1 MSTRIGAVGVK
12 KSLVE
17 IQTIIDREL
26 LGSIS
31 DGDYLQLVVNLIQ
44 VLYEK
49 NARVEDVS
57 DEDVSD
63 EDVSVEDVSDED
75 VSDEDMSDEDV
86 SDETQH
92 LELQKSIASHTIQ
105 TMWRKYKKQKQLSQD
120 WIDLEQEDIFGNM
133 FEEDDRVWTLEY
145 LEISWKNMYRKHY
158 GRWMYHIPGDK
169 VTLSYWDYVSLS
181 RGTLRN

>member
-1 MSTRIGAVGVK
+1 MSSRIGALGVK

-26 LGSIS
+26 QGSIS
-31 DGDYLQLVVNLIQ
+31 DGDYLQLVNLIH

-57 DEDVSD
+57 DEDVS
-63 EDVSVEDVSDED
+63 E
-75 VSDEDMSDEDV
+75 
-86 SDETQH
+86 ETQQH

-105 TMWRKYKKQKQLSQD
+105 TMWRKYRKQKQLSQD

-133 FEEDDRVWTLEY
+133 FEEDDRAWTLEY

-158 GRWMYHIPGDK
+158 GMWMYHIPGDK
-169 VTLSYWDYVSLS
+169 ITLSYWDYVSLS

>member
-1 MSTRIGAVGVK
+1 MSTRIGALGVK

-26 LGSIS
+26 QGSIS
-31 DGDYLQLVVNLIQ
+31 DGDYLQLVNLIH

-57 DEDVSD
+57 DEDVS
-63 EDVSVEDVSDED
+63 E
-75 VSDEDMSDEDV
+75 
-86 SDETQH
+86 ETQQH

-105 TMWRKYKKQKQLSQD
+105 TMWRQYRKQKQLSQD

-133 FEEDDRVWTLEY
+133 FEEDDRAWTLEY

-158 GRWMYHIPGDK
+158 GMWMYHIPGDK
-169 VTLSYWDYVSLS
+169 ITLSYWDYVSLS

>member
-1 MSTRIGAVGVK
+1 MSTRIGALGVK

-26 LGSIS
+26 QGSIS
-31 DGDYLQLVVNLIQ
+31 DGDYLQLVNLIH

-63 EDVSVEDVSDED
+63 EDVSDED
-75 VSDEDMSDEDV
+75 VSE
-86 SDETQH
+86 ETQQH

-105 TMWRKYKKQKQLSQD
+105 TMWRQYRKQKQLSQD

-133 FEEDDRVWTLEY
+133 FEEDDRAWTLEY

-158 GRWMYHIPGDK
+158 GMWMYHIPGDK
-169 VTLSYWDYVSLS
+169 ITLSYWDYVSLS

>member
-1 MSTRIGAVGVK
+1 MSSRIGALGVK

-26 LGSIS
+26 QGSIS
-31 DGDYLQLVVNLIQ
+31 DGEYLQLVNLIH

-49 NARVEDVS
+49 NARVEDV
-57 DEDVSD
+57 
-63 EDVSVEDVSDED
+63 
-75 VSDEDMSDEDV
+75 SDEDV

-158 GRWMYHIPGDK
+158 GMWMYHIPGDK
-169 VTLSYWDYVSLS
+169 ITLSYWDYVSLS

>member
-1 MSTRIGAVGVK
+1 MSSRIGALGVK

-26 LGSIS
+26 QGSIS
-31 DGDYLQLVVNLIQ
+31 DGDYLQLVNLIH

-63 EDVSVEDVSDED
+63 EDV
-75 VSDEDMSDEDV
+75 SDEDV

-158 GRWMYHIPGDK
+158 GMWMYHIPGDK
-169 VTLSYWDYVSLS
+169 ITLSYWDYVSLS

>member
-1 MSTRIGAVGVK
+1 MSSRIGALGVK

-26 LGSIS
+26 QGSIS
-31 DGDYLQLVVNLIQ
+31 DGDYLQLVNLIH

-49 NARVEDVS
+49 NARVEDMS

-63 EDVSVEDVSDED
+63 EDVSLEDVS
-75 VSDEDMSDEDV
+75 VEDV

-105 TMWRKYKKQKQLSQD
+105 TMWR
-120 WIDLEQEDIFGNM
+120 N
-133 FEEDDRVWTLEY
+133 T
-145 LEISWKNMYRKHY
+145 KNKNNFRKI
-158 GRWMYHIPGDK
+158 GL
-169 VTLSYWDYVSLS
+169 T
-181 RGTLRN
+181 